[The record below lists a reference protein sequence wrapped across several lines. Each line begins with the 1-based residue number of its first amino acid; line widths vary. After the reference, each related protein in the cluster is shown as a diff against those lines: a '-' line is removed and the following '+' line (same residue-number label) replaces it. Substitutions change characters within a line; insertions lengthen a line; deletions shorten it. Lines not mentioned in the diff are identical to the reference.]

1 MRKTLLLFAIFE
13 LSYAAFGIIETGRID
28 YNFAKNTIF
37 YIRLNKYLNESY
49 SYSFYF
55 YVLPSPIQR
64 KIYFLNYSCIG
75 CNSLN
80 SFYEYLNSYLNNY
93 TLGGVNVTEDISNV
107 NNSIIII
114 PTGRIPA
121 FLLNK
126 GINEKQYSLK
136 EVFKK
141 NNTIIYI
148 GLDFDTAISRGNL
161 VRLSGLDIS
170 SFSLNYT
177 DTKIKGNFFHTNG
190 SFVLNNANT
199 FDIAS
204 YRKILFVGWDKNIT
218 GTFVV
223 IPSLLDSWPSPKIAA
238 QDVARFIFFAP
249 WVDKLAYS
257 NYTSR
262 GRGVIYLFAKPL
274 TTIQRDANV
283 SAFLDLYVSFS
294 NFETYKR
301 VYLQIPKPKAV
312 VVSLP
317 PTGLIFSVVDINYTV
332 PTGMDELFPFIQI
345 LNSTAEEV
353 YKTPL
358 PRIPPRLERVTTF
371 AGSVPLNVKPGE
383 YLVRLVN
390 MNGDVLGNA
399 YIVVPEFSIRIS
411 GVDWQRNTFNFSITS
426 LGLPV
431 DTTRCPIC
439 KVTSITM
446 EKDGRLLD
454 LYTQRNLSIVN
465 GILSYTLPQGA
476 ILESGKYTIKVNIL
490 GLIYPISVEKPSG
503 YILPTEVIYPSIAAA
518 VALLLY
524 VLTKRPEAVIYAI
537 DVPDFL
543 PREKEKVKVKKEEF
557 LKLFDK
563 LNQKYRWRYMPI
575 TIEELKTICMQE
587 LRHAGEPLIVNEL
600 NLQFILSQ
608 LEEEGKIKKVE
619 DLYMPAEWTKLYNE
633 KYLAIFRKLRS
644 FFVSRSIHFTELGQS
659 EQSDM
664 EIIYN
669 GEKYFLTFFVS
680 KESLKNLKL
689 IEGCKHILVFLNEQ
703 ELEDFK
709 QSIFLSSSFQASLLR
724 LAIFSQKLFLVAASR
739 DFLSKFFVT

>member
-1 MRKTLLLFAIFE
+1 MRKILLLFMILE
-13 LSYAAFGIIETGRID
+13 LSYASIGIIQTGRAD
-28 YNFAKNTIF
+28 YDFAKNAVF
-37 YIRLNKYLNESY
+37 YVGLNKYLNA

-64 KIYFLNYSCIG
+64 KIYLFNYSCIG

-161 VRLSGLDIS
+161 VRLSGLDVS

-249 WVDKLAYS
+249 WAEKLAYS
-257 NYTSR
+257 NYTSF

-274 TTIQRDANV
+274 TKIQRDANV
-283 SAFLDLYVSFS
+283 SAFLDFYVFS
-294 NFETYKR
+294 SGSESYKR
-301 VYLQIPKPKAV
+301 VYLQIPRPKPI

-317 PTGLIFSVVDINYTV
+317 PRSLIFSVADMNYTV

-345 LNSTAEEV
+345 LNLSFDEV
-353 YKTPL
+353 YRTPL
-358 PRIPPRLERVTTF
+358 QKIPARLERVTTF
-371 AGSVPLNVKPGE
+371 AGSIPLNVKPGE
-383 YLVRLVN
+383 YLVRLMN
-390 MNGDVLGNA
+390 MNGEILGSA
-399 YIVVPEFSIRIS
+399 YLTVPEFSIRIS
-411 GVDWQRNTFNFSITS
+411 GVDWQRNMFNFSITS

-431 DTTRCPIC
+431 DTTLCPIC

-446 EKDGRLLD
+446 EKDGKLLD

-465 GILSYTLPQGA
+465 GILSYTC
-476 ILESGKYTIKVNIL
+476 
-490 GLIYPISVEKPSG
+490 
-503 YILPTEVIYPSIAAA
+503 
-518 VALLLY
+518 LLY
-524 VLTKRPEAVIYAI
+524 TSPS
-537 DVPDFL
+537 
-543 PREKEKVKVKKEEF
+543 PR
-557 LKLFDK
+557 D
-563 LNQKYRWRYMPI
+563 
-575 TIEELKTICMQE
+575 
-587 LRHAGEPLIVNEL
+587 
-600 NLQFILSQ
+600 
-608 LEEEGKIKKVE
+608 
-619 DLYMPAEWTKLYNE
+619 
-633 KYLAIFRKLRS
+633 
-644 FFVSRSIHFTELGQS
+644 
-659 EQSDM
+659 
-664 EIIYN
+664 
-669 GEKYFLTFFVS
+669 
-680 KESLKNLKL
+680 
-689 IEGCKHILVFLNEQ
+689 
-703 ELEDFK
+703 
-709 QSIFLSSSFQASLLR
+709 
-724 LAIFSQKLFLVAASR
+724 
-739 DFLSKFFVT
+739 